1 MNALAAGTLDP
12 AASRLLPVVRPV
24 LAVHAFIPKNVIF
37 AIHSKSVS
45 PIAAFQIGRFPLT
58 DCKSTAM

>member
-1 MNALAAGTLDP
+1 MSDPAAGSLDP
-12 AASRLLPVVRPV
+12 AAGHLS
-24 LAVHAFIPKNVIF
+24 AGAAGSGAHASIPKNVIF

-45 PIAAFQIGRFPLT
+45 SAAASQIGRFPLT